1 MKRKG
6 LLIGCL
12 GLGLLAFAI
21 FLALP
26 ALLPRLPL
34 GGAMSTF
41 RSSYTTATLEGDPR
55 LGQPFRVTFTFRHF
69 GHSPFPLTVTLHLP
83 PNVEPLALDPPLPH
97 AIHPTTSLLLAEPT
111 PFLDTEP
118 SGPGNFHYI
127 TAPGTL
133 VEIPLGVV
141 TPPLT
146 LTLSLHARIQQPG
159 EWQVTALFWRSPVRF
174 YPIHQNGIIIWPR
187 PIDAA
192 SLLGWSTPARAWWA
206 DFDTLWWREFD
217 LEQRMCRAASPC
229 AVRLPADPLRTVL
242 GVPPEAEGQP
252 LWPRRTFTLEG
263 QLWACLIGTLERCQA
278 DAWER
283 LHPSTPWAPPTPES
297 EREPQRGFPQLT
309 GSLHGVQGII
319 EVMFENPRQSLK
331 QNQDPTST
339 HILRSLPS
347 S

>member
-1 MKRKG
+1 
-6 LLIGCL
+6 
-12 GLGLLAFAI
+12 
-21 FLALP
+21 
-26 ALLPRLPL
+26 
-34 GGAMSTF
+34 
-41 RSSYTTATLEGDPR
+41 
-55 LGQPFRVTFTFRHF
+55 
-69 GHSPFPLTVTLHLP
+69 
-83 PNVEPLALDPPLPH
+83 VEPLALDPPLPH
-97 AIHPTTSLLLAEPT
+97 AIHPTTSLLLAEPIVY
-111 PFLDTEP
+111 TELF
-118 SGPGNFHYI
+118 GPGNFHYI

-217 LEQRMCRAASPC
+217 LEQRMCRMTSPC
-229 AVRLPADPLRTVL
+229 AVRLPADPLRTLL

-297 EREPQRGFPQLT
+297 EREPQRGFPQPT

-339 HILRSLPS
+339 HILDRSLPS

>member
-12 GLGLLAFAI
+12 GLGLLAFAL

-97 AIHPTTSLLLAEPT
+97 AIHPTTSLLLAEPIV
-111 PFLDTEP
+111 PRYRALRP
-118 SGPGNFHYI
+118 RQLPLHHRARHPGGNPPGSGH
-127 TAPGTL
+127 
-133 VEIPLGVV
+133 
-141 TPPLT
+141 TPPHPHPL
-146 LTLSLHARIQQPG
+146 P
-159 EWQVTALFWRSPVRF
+159 
-174 YPIHQNGIIIWPR
+174 PR
-187 PIDAA
+187 PHPTTRRMAGHRPLLALPRPLLSHPPKRHHHLA
-192 SLLGWSTPARAWWA
+192 SPHRRSQPSRLEHPRARLVGRLRHPLVARVRSGA
-206 DFDTLWWREFD
+206 THVQGNRALR
-217 LEQRMCRAASPC
+217 RAAACGSLAHRPGR
-229 AVRLPADPLRTVL
+229 APRGRRPAPL
-242 GVPPEAEGQP
+242 A
-252 LWPRRTFTLEG
+252 RRTFTLEG

-297 EREPQRGFPQLT
+297 EREPQPGFPQLT

-339 HILRSLPS
+339 HILDRSLPS